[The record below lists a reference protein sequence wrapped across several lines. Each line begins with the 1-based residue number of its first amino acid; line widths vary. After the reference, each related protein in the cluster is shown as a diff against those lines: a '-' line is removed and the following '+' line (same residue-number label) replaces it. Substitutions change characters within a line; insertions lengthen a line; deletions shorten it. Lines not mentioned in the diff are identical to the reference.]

1 MYEEGLRRGLRQV
14 AGSPLELSG
23 KKIWILTIG
32 MFALGMDAYIVA
44 GLIPSI
50 SKSFNKSSSAIG
62 QGVTVFTLFFSISA
76 PIFSTILAKSPVKKI
91 LIIAFS
97 IFTLANIITAI
108 SMNYMLYIVSRAIA
122 GLGAGVFSPIAI
134 SASNHLV
141 SEKHKGKAIAFTVG
155 GMSVGTVIGVPL
167 GLEIANISNWRFAM
181 LVIIVISFI
190 ALISISIL
198 MPKFKIE
205 APPNLKDRFQLFLN
219 KHVLRVISVTL
230 CAAIASLGLYTYLA
244 DIIKTNTDT
253 KNLTHYLT
261 AWGIGGLIGSFGIGF
276 IIDRFKNTRFVMLII
291 LILLALSFGLIPISI
306 NLPILGLIPFI
317 LWGAMGWATQ
327 APQQHILLKKHPE
340 YGGSAVALNSSIN
353 YLGSAMGSAIGGII
367 LFNANS
373 TNVLIYS
380 ALGITI
386 IGILLQLLNL
396 SLEKN

>member
-1 MYEEGLRRGLRQV
+1 M
-14 AGSPLELSG
+14 
-23 KKIWILTIG
+23 KKIWILTLG

-91 LIIAFS
+91 LIIALS

-141 SEKHKGKAIAFTVG
+141 SEKNKGKAIAFTVG

-373 TNVLIYS
+373 TNLLIYS

>member
-1 MYEEGLRRGLRQV
+1 M
-14 AGSPLELSG
+14 
-23 KKIWILTIG
+23 KKIWILTLG

-91 LIIAFS
+91 LIIAIS
-97 IFTLANIITAI
+97 VFTLANIITAI

-141 SEKHKGKAIAFTVG
+141 SEKNKGKAIAFTVG

-167 GLEIANISNWRFAM
+167 GLKIANISNWRFAM
-181 LVIIVISFI
+181 LVIIGISFI

-205 APPNLKDRFQLFLN
+205 TPPNLKDRFQLFLN

-253 KNLTHYLT
+253 KNLTYYLT

-367 LFNANS
+367 LFNANN

-396 SLEKN
+396 SLEKNLKI

>member
-1 MYEEGLRRGLRQV
+1 M
-14 AGSPLELSG
+14 

-122 GLGAGVFSPIAI
+122 GLGAGVSSPIAI

-261 AWGIGGLIGSFGIGF
+261 AWGIGGLIGSFSIGF

>member
-1 MYEEGLRRGLRQV
+1 M
-14 AGSPLELSG
+14 

-155 GMSVGTVIGVPL
+155 GMSVGSVIGVPL

>member
-1 MYEEGLRRGLRQV
+1 M
-14 AGSPLELSG
+14 

-50 SKSFNKSSSAIG
+50 SQSFNKSSSAIG

-91 LIIAFS
+91 LVIAIS
-97 IFTLANIITAI
+97 VFTLANVITAI
-108 SMNYMLYIVSRAIA
+108 SMNYLIYIISRAIA

-141 SEKHKGKAIAFTVG
+141 SDKHKGKAIAFTVG

-167 GLEIANISNWRFAM
+167 GLEISKLSNWRFAM
-181 LVIIVISFI
+181 VVIIIISFI

-198 MPKFKIE
+198 MPKFKIQV
-205 APPNLKDRFQLFLN
+205 PPNLKDRFQLFLN
-219 KHVLRVISVTL
+219 RHVLRVISVTL

-244 DIIKTNTDT
+244 DIIKANTDI
-253 KNLTHYLT
+253 KSLTYYLT

-276 IIDRFKNTRFVMLII
+276 VIDKFKNTRFIMVII
-291 LILLALSFGLIPISI
+291 LILLALSFVLIPVSI
-306 NLPILGLIPFI
+306 KLPLLGVLPFI

-327 APQQHILLKKHPE
+327 APPTTYTTKK
-340 YGGSAVALNSSIN
+340 SS
-353 YLGSAMGSAIGGII
+353 
-367 LFNANS
+367 
-373 TNVLIYS
+373 
-380 ALGITI
+380 
-386 IGILLQLLNL
+386 
-396 SLEKN
+396 

>member
-1 MYEEGLRRGLRQV
+1 M
-14 AGSPLELSG
+14 

-317 LWGAMGWATQ
+317 LWGAMGLATQ

>member
-1 MYEEGLRRGLRQV
+1 M
-14 AGSPLELSG
+14 

-50 SKSFNKSSSAIG
+50 SQSFNKSSSAIG

-122 GLGAGVFSPIAI
+122 GLGAGVSSPIAI

-253 KNLTHYLT
+253 KNLTYYLT

-276 IIDRFKNTRFVMLII
+276 IIDRFKNTRFIMLII
-291 LILLALSFGLIPISI
+291 LILLALSFGSIPISI

-386 IGILLQLLNL
+386 IGILLQFLNL
-396 SLEKN
+396 SIEKK

>member
-1 MYEEGLRRGLRQV
+1 M
-14 AGSPLELSG
+14 

-317 LWGAMGWATQ
+317 LRGAMGWATQ

>member
-1 MYEEGLRRGLRQV
+1 M
-14 AGSPLELSG
+14 

-396 SLEKN
+396 S

>member
-1 MYEEGLRRGLRQV
+1 M
-14 AGSPLELSG
+14 

-122 GLGAGVFSPIAI
+122 GLGAGVSSPIAI

-291 LILLALSFGLIPISI
+291 LILLALSFVLIPVSI
-306 NLPILGLIPFI
+306 KLPLLGLLPFV

>member
-1 MYEEGLRRGLRQV
+1 M
-14 AGSPLELSG
+14 

-122 GLGAGVFSPIAI
+122 GLGAGVSSPIAI

-205 APPNLKDRFQLFLN
+205 TPPNLKDRFQLFLN

>member
-1 MYEEGLRRGLRQV
+1 M
-14 AGSPLELSG
+14 

-76 PIFSTILAKSPVKKI
+76 PIFSTILAKYPVKKI
-91 LIIAFS
+91 LIIALS
-97 IFTLANIITAI
+97 VFTLSNIITAI

-141 SEKHKGKAIAFTVG
+141 SEKNKGKAIAFTVG

-181 LVIIVISFI
+181 LIIIVISFI

-205 APPNLKDRFQLFLN
+205 TPPNLKDRFQLFLN

-253 KNLTHYLT
+253 KNLTYYLT

-291 LILLALSFGLIPISI
+291 LILLALSFSLIPISI

-396 SLEKN
+396 SIEKSRIRTY

>member
-1 MYEEGLRRGLRQV
+1 M
-14 AGSPLELSG
+14 

-91 LIIAFS
+91 LIIALS
-97 IFTLANIITAI
+97 VFTLSNIITAI

-141 SEKHKGKAIAFTVG
+141 SEKNKGKAIAFTVG

-181 LVIIVISFI
+181 LIIIVISFI

-205 APPNLKDRFQLFLN
+205 TPPNLKDRFQLFLN

-253 KNLTHYLT
+253 KNLTYYLT

-291 LILLALSFGLIPISI
+291 LILLALSFSLIPISI

-340 YGGSAVALNSSIN
+340 YGGSAVVLNSSIN

-396 SLEKN
+396 SIEKSRIRTY

>member
-1 MYEEGLRRGLRQV
+1 M
-14 AGSPLELSG
+14 

-122 GLGAGVFSPIAI
+122 GLGAGVSSPIAI

-141 SEKHKGKAIAFTVG
+141 SEKNKGKAIAFTVG

>member
-1 MYEEGLRRGLRQV
+1 M
-14 AGSPLELSG
+14 

-141 SEKHKGKAIAFTVG
+141 SEKNKGKAIAFTVG

>member
-1 MYEEGLRRGLRQV
+1 M
-14 AGSPLELSG
+14 

-327 APQQHILLKKHPE
+327 ALQQHILLKKHPE

>member
-1 MYEEGLRRGLRQV
+1 M
-14 AGSPLELSG
+14 

-122 GLGAGVFSPIAI
+122 GLGAGVSSPIAI

-155 GMSVGTVIGVPL
+155 GMSVGTVIGVLL

>member
-1 MYEEGLRRGLRQV
+1 M
-14 AGSPLELSG
+14 

-396 SLEKN
+396 

>member
-1 MYEEGLRRGLRQV
+1 M
-14 AGSPLELSG
+14 

-76 PIFSTILAKSPVKKI
+76 PIFSTILAKSSVKKI

-122 GLGAGVFSPIAI
+122 GLGAGVSSPIAI

>member
-1 MYEEGLRRGLRQV
+1 M
-14 AGSPLELSG
+14 
-23 KKIWILTIG
+23 KKIWILTLG

-91 LIIAFS
+91 LIIAIS
-97 IFTLANIITAI
+97 VFTLANIITAI
-108 SMNYMLYIVSRAIA
+108 SMNYMLYIISRAIA

-205 APPNLKDRFQLFLN
+205 TPPNLKDRFQLFLN

-253 KNLTHYLT
+253 KNLTYYLT

-396 SLEKN
+396 SIEKN

>member
-1 MYEEGLRRGLRQV
+1 M
-14 AGSPLELSG
+14 

-91 LIIAFS
+91 LIIAIS
-97 IFTLANIITAI
+97 VFTLANIITAI

-181 LVIIVISFI
+181 LVIIVTSFI

-205 APPNLKDRFQLFLN
+205 TPPNLKDRFQLFLN

-253 KNLTHYLT
+253 KNLTYYLT

-276 IIDRFKNTRFVMLII
+276 IIDRFKNTRFIMLII
-291 LILLALSFGLIPISI
+291 LILLALSFGSIPISI

-386 IGILLQLLNL
+386 IGILLQFLNL
-396 SLEKN
+396 SIEKK

>member
-1 MYEEGLRRGLRQV
+1 M
-14 AGSPLELSG
+14 

-122 GLGAGVFSPIAI
+122 GLGAGVSSPIAI

-261 AWGIGGLIGSFGIGF
+261 EWGIGGLIGSFGIGF

>member
-1 MYEEGLRRGLRQV
+1 M
-14 AGSPLELSG
+14 

-76 PIFSTILAKSPVKKI
+76 PIFSTILAKSPVKKL

>member
-1 MYEEGLRRGLRQV
+1 M
-14 AGSPLELSG
+14 

-353 YLGSAMGSAIGGII
+353 YLGSAMGSAVGGII

>member
-1 MYEEGLRRGLRQV
+1 M
-14 AGSPLELSG
+14 

-50 SKSFNKSSSAIG
+50 SQSFNKSSSAIG

-91 LIIAFS
+91 LVIAIS
-97 IFTLANIITAI
+97 VFTLANIITAI

-167 GLEIANISNWRFAM
+167 GLEISKLSNWRFAM
-181 LVIIVISFI
+181 LIIIVISFI

-198 MPKFKIE
+198 MPKFKIQ

-244 DIIKTNTDT
+244 DIIKANTDI
-253 KNLTHYLT
+253 KSLTYYLT

-276 IIDRFKNTRFVMLII
+276 VIDKFKNTRFIMVII
-291 LILLALSFGLIPISI
+291 LILLALSFVLIPVSI
-306 NLPILGLIPFI
+306 KLPLLGLLPFI

-327 APQQHILLKKHPE
+327 APQQHILLKIHPKH
-340 YGGSAVALNSSIN
+340 GGPAVALNSSIN
-353 YLGSAMGSAIGGII
+353 YLGSAIGSAVGGII
-367 LFNANS
+367 LFNVNS

-396 SLEKN
+396 SIDKD

>member
-1 MYEEGLRRGLRQV
+1 M
-14 AGSPLELSG
+14 

-122 GLGAGVFSPIAI
+122 GLGAGVSSPIAI

-276 IIDRFKNTRFVMLII
+276 IIDRFKNTRIVMLII

>member
-1 MYEEGLRRGLRQV
+1 M
-14 AGSPLELSG
+14 

-396 SLEKN
+396 SLEKIKKFSITILIINHHDIY

>member
-1 MYEEGLRRGLRQV
+1 M
-14 AGSPLELSG
+14 

-261 AWGIGGLIGSFGIGF
+261 AWGIGGLIGSFGIVGF

>member
-1 MYEEGLRRGLRQV
+1 M
-14 AGSPLELSG
+14 

-122 GLGAGVFSPIAI
+122 GLGAGVSSPIAI

-396 SLEKN
+396 SLEKIKNLVSLF

>member
-1 MYEEGLRRGLRQV
+1 M
-14 AGSPLELSG
+14 

-219 KHVLRVISVTL
+219 KHVLRVISLTL

>member
-1 MYEEGLRRGLRQV
+1 M
-14 AGSPLELSG
+14 
-23 KKIWILTIG
+23 KKIWILTID

>member
-1 MYEEGLRRGLRQV
+1 M
-14 AGSPLELSG
+14 

-122 GLGAGVFSPIAI
+122 GLGAGVSSPIAI

-167 GLEIANISNWRFAM
+167 GLEITNISNWRFAM

>member
-1 MYEEGLRRGLRQV
+1 M
-14 AGSPLELSG
+14 

-50 SKSFNKSSSAIG
+50 SQSFNKSSSAIG

-91 LIIAFS
+91 LVIAIS
-97 IFTLANIITAI
+97 VFTLANVITAI
-108 SMNYMLYIVSRAIA
+108 SMNYLIYIISRAIA

-141 SEKHKGKAIAFTVG
+141 SDKHKGKAIAFTVG

-167 GLEIANISNWRFAM
+167 GLEISKLSNWRFAM
-181 LVIIVISFI
+181 VVIIIISFI

-198 MPKFKIE
+198 MPKFKIQV
-205 APPNLKDRFQLFLN
+205 PPNLKDRFQLFLN

>member
-1 MYEEGLRRGLRQV
+1 M
-14 AGSPLELSG
+14 

-50 SKSFNKSSSAIG
+50 SKSFNKNSSAIG

-122 GLGAGVFSPIAI
+122 GLGAGVSSPIAI

>member
-1 MYEEGLRRGLRQV
+1 M
-14 AGSPLELSG
+14 

-91 LIIAFS
+91 LIIALS
-97 IFTLANIITAI
+97 VFTLSNIITAI

-141 SEKHKGKAIAFTVG
+141 SEKNKGKAIAFTVG

-181 LVIIVISFI
+181 LIIIVISFI

-205 APPNLKDRFQLFLN
+205 TPPNLKERFQLFLN

-291 LILLALSFGLIPISI
+291 LILLALSFVLIPVSI
-306 NLPILGLIPFI
+306 KLPLLGLLPFI

-327 APQQHILLKKHPE
+327 APQQHILLKNHPKH
-340 YGGSAVALNSSIN
+340 GGSAVALNSSIN
-353 YLGSAMGSAIGGII
+353 YLGSAIGSAIGGII
-367 LFNANS
+367 LFTFNS
-373 TNVLIYS
+373 INVLIYS

-396 SLEKN
+396 SIDKD